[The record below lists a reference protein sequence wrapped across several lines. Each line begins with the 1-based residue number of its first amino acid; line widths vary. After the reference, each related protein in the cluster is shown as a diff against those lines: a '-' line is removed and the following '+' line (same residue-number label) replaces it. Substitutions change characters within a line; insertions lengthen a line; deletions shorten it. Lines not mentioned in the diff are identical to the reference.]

1 MTTSQLEKVRTYLK
15 AGRTLTSAEARSR
28 FGIKNLSARIF
39 DLRRDGLTINTT
51 PYTRKNGANAVKY
64 ALQTQPVKRTRSRR
78 AST

>member
-51 PYTRKNGANAVKY
+51 PYRPNLSSAHGAVG
-64 ALQTQPVKRTRSRR
+64 LLPKRLNMFV
-78 AST
+78 